1 MKKISQSS
9 SCQLPPPGEAEPLCA
24 TQGQAGAGLATSS
37 SRDKEIWNNE
47 AKRRGSFHVIR
58 EVGFVLHRTTMI
70 IITPC
75 LSSCCSLHF
84 IVSPRL
90 GLGLKKKL

>member
-9 SCQLPPPGEAEPLCA
+9 CQTPPPGEAEPLCV
-24 TQGQAGAGLATSS
+24 TGQAGAGPGLATSS

-58 EVGFVLHRTTMI
+58 EVGFVSIRQRI
-70 IITPC
+70 
-75 LSSCCSLHF
+75 
-84 IVSPRL
+84 
-90 GLGLKKKL
+90 